1 MANPIKS
8 KQKKA
13 GTKVP
18 KKASNPIPTVW
29 GHEGYVITRD
39 KRKSVIPMKRPS
51 SEGYSVRRGYTYTIQ
66 RPDGTRLQRKGY
78 SIEDAEALV
87 KADMSRR
94 RSHAGKEEGEA
105 DQNSAQRPQGQHRRR
120 SPGGIPLHLG
130 GNAGVNDRCAPQQEA
145 RGRVRRR
152 AGLLHVRVHGT
163 HQMGA
168 RRICPGATGT
178 SAP

>member
-1 MANPIKS
+1 MANQIKP
-8 KQKKA
+8 KKKT

-94 RSHAGKEEGEA
+94 RSHAGKEEDD
-105 DQNSAQRPQGQHRRR
+105 DQDSAQRPQGQHRRR
-120 SPGGIPLHLG
+120 SPGGIPFHVG
-130 GNAGVNDRCAPQQEA
+130 GNAGDNAGCAPQQEA
-145 RGRVRRR
+145 RG
-152 AGLLHVRVHGT
+152 
-163 HQMGA
+163 
-168 RRICPGATGT
+168 
-178 SAP
+178 